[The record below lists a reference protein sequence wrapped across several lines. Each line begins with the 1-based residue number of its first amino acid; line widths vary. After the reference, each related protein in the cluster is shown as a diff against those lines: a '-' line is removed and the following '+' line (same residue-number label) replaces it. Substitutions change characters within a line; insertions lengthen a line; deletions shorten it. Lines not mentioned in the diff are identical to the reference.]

1 VIGYKKD
8 KREPISLLVAP
19 SHWLLLAE
27 ITWVPCESRHPSV
40 ASYFTVELTV
50 LKEMAQALA
59 ELFGLSLPG
68 NSPDKT

>member
-1 VIGYKKD
+1 LFDLSAAACV
-8 KREPISLLVAP
+8 
-19 SHWLLLAE
+19 
-27 ITWVPCESRHPSV
+27 SRHPSV

-59 ELFGLSLPG
+59 ELIGLSLPG

>member
-1 VIGYKKD
+1 MVN
-8 KREPISLLVAP
+8 
-19 SHWLLLAE
+19 
-27 ITWVPCESRHPSV
+27 
-40 ASYFTVELTV
+40 LTV